1 MGTIGRM
8 TNETASVSLISLG
21 CSKNEVDSEEML
33 GILDHEGYLVNHTA
47 SPATVARGTKVVII
61 NTCSFIES
69 ARKESI
75 DTIKAAIERKRLGEI
90 DKVIV
95 TGCLPQRYREDLVS
109 ELPEVDAF
117 LGTGNTHKISSVVL
131 DALSNQT
138 PVVEADAMP
147 HHQWL
152 NVPTRVR
159 KGTPWSAYLKISEG
173 CDHACTFC
181 SIPSFRGK
189 HVSKPEEMILTEA
202 RMLAE
207 QGVLELNLIAQDSTQ
222 YGHDLYGE
230 FRLAKLLKSLSKV
243 DGIQWIRLFYCYPSR
258 VNDEIIDALANT
270 PKVLPYIDMPLQH
283 ADSAVLRRMRRP
295 MNADA
300 YLALVDKFRAAS
312 PQASIRTTFIVGFP
326 GETEGEFENLLS
338 FVKQARF
345 DRVGAFTYS
354 VENGTPSAILE
365 NRVDPATQTMRRN
378 RLMELQQG
386 ISLERNQAW
395 VGEELEALV
404 EGRAPRDFTMAVA
417 RTFRDAPEVDGQV
430 YVRTCMARPGSFVK
444 VRVTEARPYDLI
456 ATPVNAA
463 DMRLAMK
470 LNLATT
476 S

>member
-1 MGTIGRM
+1 MSI
-8 TNETASVSLISLG
+8 ESASVSLISLG

-33 GILDHEGYLVNHTA
+33 GILHKDGFVVDHTS
-47 SPATVARGTKVVII
+47 SPATVAGGTRVVII

-69 ARKESI
+69 ARQESM
-75 DTIKAAIERKRLGEI
+75 DTIRAALQRKRAGEI

-95 TGCLPQRYREDLVS
+95 TGCLPQRYRDDLAA
-109 ELPEVDAF
+109 ELPDVDAF
-117 LGTGNTHKISSVVL
+117 MGTGTTHSISSVVL
-131 DALSNQT
+131 DALANR
-138 PVVEADAMP
+138 PPAVKADLKP

-152 NVPTRVR
+152 NVPSRVR
-159 KGTPWSAYLKISEG
+159 KGSPWSAYLKISEG

-189 HVSKPEEMILTEA
+189 HVSKPEEMVLAEA

-207 QGVLELNLIAQDSTQ
+207 QGAVELNLIAQDSTQ

-230 FRLAKLLKSLSKV
+230 FRLAHLLKALSTV

-258 VNDEIIDALANT
+258 VNDRIIDALANT

-283 ADSAVLRRMRRP
+283 ADDAVLRRMRRP
-295 MNADA
+295 MSGEA
-300 YLALVDKFRAAS
+300 YLALVDRIRKAS
-312 PQASIRTTFIVGFP
+312 PQAAIRTTFIVGFP
-326 GETEGEFENLLS
+326 GETDDEFENLLS
-338 FVKQARF
+338 FTKQARF

-354 VENGTPSAILE
+354 VEEGTPSANLPG
-365 NRVDPATQTMRRN
+365 RVAHEVQIERRN
-378 RLMELQQG
+378 RLMETQQG
-386 ISLERNQAW
+386 ISLERNQLW
-395 VGEELEALV
+395 VGTEMDALV

-430 YVRTCMARPGSFVK
+430 YVRTCMARPGTFVK
-444 VRVTEARPYDLI
+444 VRITEARPYDLI
-456 ATPVNAA
+456 ASPVNAA

-470 LNLATT
+470 LNLATM

>member
-1 MGTIGRM
+1 M
-8 TNETASVSLISLG
+8 TKESTSVSLISLG

-33 GILDHEGYLVNHTA
+33 GLLHQKGFLVNHTS
-47 SPATVARGTKVVII
+47 SPSTVAKGTRVVII

-69 ARKESI
+69 ARQESV
-75 DTIKAAIERKRLGEI
+75 DTIQAALQRKRSGEI

-95 TGCLPQRYREDLVS
+95 TGCLPQRYREELAADL
-109 ELPEVDAF
+109 PDVDAF
-117 LGTGNTHKISSVVL
+117 MGTGTTQNITSVVL
-131 DALSNQT
+131 DALENKT
-138 PVVEADAMP
+138 NEVRADAKP

-152 NVPTRVR
+152 DVPTRVR
-159 KGTPWSAYLKISEG
+159 MGSPWSAYLKISEG

-189 HVSKPEEMILTEA
+189 HVSKPEEKILAEA

-207 QGVLELNLIAQDSTQ
+207 QGAVELNLIAQDSTQ

-230 FRLAKLLKSLSKV
+230 FRLAKLLKSLATV

-258 VNDEIIDALANT
+258 VTDSIIEALANT

-283 ADSAVLRRMRRP
+283 ADDAVLRRMRRP
-295 MNADA
+295 MTGQA
-300 YLALVDKFRAAS
+300 YLALVNKIRQAS
-312 PQASIRTTFIVGFP
+312 PSAAIRTTFIIGFP
-326 GETEGEFENLLS
+326 GETDREFENLLS
-338 FVKQARF
+338 FVQEARF

-354 VENGTPSAILE
+354 IEEGTPSAQLPDRISPE
-365 NRVDPATQTMRRN
+365 VQVQRRN

-386 ISLERNQAW
+386 ISLERNQVW
-395 VGEELEALV
+395 VGRELDALI

-430 YVRTCMARPGSFVK
+430 YVRTCMARPGTFAK
-444 VRVTEARPYDLI
+444 VRITEARPYDLI